1 MEYTKENIGSIIK
14 KMNNNENSKVLRVN
28 QLKWE
33 DRLGYTTNGNITNTT
48 FFNEAQR
55 HINKV
60 IEDSMSNV
68 SFSSDTTTMEYYN
81 SIKENILYSV
91 MMEYKAGRYNAPNEM
106 MRVLNLAYTYLWKL
120 FDMDNNY
127 DEKQENNT
135 II

>member
-14 KMNNNENSKVLRVN
+14 KMDNNENNKVLRVN
-28 QLKWE
+28 QLEWE
-33 DRLGYTTNGNITNTT
+33 DRLGYTTNGNTTNTS

-55 HINKV
+55 HVNKV

-81 SIKENILYSV
+81 SIKESILYSV

-127 DEKQENNT
+127 DAKQENNT

>member
-14 KMNNNENSKVLRVN
+14 KMDNNENSKVLRVN

-33 DRLGYTTNGNITNTT
+33 DGLGYTTNGYITNTT

-81 SIKENILYSV
+81 SIKESILYSV

-106 MRVLNLAYTYLWKL
+106 MYVLNLAYTYLWKL

-127 DEKQENNT
+127 DEKQENN
-135 II
+135 III

>member
-14 KMNNNENSKVLRVN
+14 KMDNNENSKVLRVN

-33 DRLGYTTNGNITNTT
+33 DRLGYITNDNITNTT

-55 HINKV
+55 HVNKV

-68 SFSSDTTTMEYYN
+68 SFSPDTTTMEYYN
-81 SIKENILYSV
+81 SIKESILYSV

-127 DEKQENNT
+127 DEKQENDT

>member
-1 MEYTKENIGSIIK
+1 MEYTKKNIGSIIK
-14 KMNNNENSKVLRVN
+14 ELNNNENNKGLRVN

-48 FFNEAQR
+48 FFDEAQR
-55 HINKV
+55 HVNKV
-60 IEDSMSNV
+60 IEDGMSNA

-81 SIKENILYSV
+81 FVKENILYSV
-91 MMEYKAGRYNAPNEM
+91 MREYKAGRYNAPNEM
-106 MRVLNLAYTYLWKL
+106 MHVLNIAYDYLWRL
-120 FDMDNNY
+120 FDMANNY